1 MLSQLHKER
10 QSVAEERTKLNVSL
24 TVQREESEDAAV
36 KLAQVYKYSSY
47 SSDITSTAQV
57 LQEQLRYYSSYSS
70 DITSTAH
77 TAQILPVQLR

>member
-47 SSDITSTAQV
+47 SSVIISTSHTTQILQV
-57 LQEQLRYYSSYSS
+57 QLIQLRNF
-70 DITSTAH
+70 I
-77 TAQILPVQLR
+77 

>member
-36 KLAQVYKYSSY
+36 KLAQVLQVQLIQLSNYKYIPY
-47 SSDITSTAQV
+47 NSDITSTA
-57 LQEQLRYYSSYSS
+57 Y
-70 DITSTAH
+70 
-77 TAQILPVQLR
+77 TAQKFHLSK

>member
-36 KLAQVYKYSSY
+36 KLAQVG
-47 SSDITSTAQV
+47 QV
-57 LQEQLRYYSSYSS
+57 Q
-70 DITSTAH
+70 
-77 TAQILPVQLR
+77 VQLR

>member
-24 TVQREESEDAAV
+24 TVQREESEDVAV

-47 SSDITSTAQV
+47 SSVITSTFHTTQILQV
-57 LQEQLRYYSSYSS
+57 QLIQLRNF
-70 DITSTAH
+70 I
-77 TAQILPVQLR
+77 